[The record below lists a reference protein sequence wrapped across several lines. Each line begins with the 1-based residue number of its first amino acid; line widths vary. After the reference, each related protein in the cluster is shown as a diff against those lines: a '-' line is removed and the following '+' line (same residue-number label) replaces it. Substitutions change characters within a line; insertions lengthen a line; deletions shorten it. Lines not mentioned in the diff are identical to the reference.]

1 MFMFESLIHWL
12 QGYMFPCFYKK
23 AFGVSCPMCGFQRSV
38 IELLKGNF
46 LESIHQ
52 FPALIPLLITV
63 VVFLVLK
70 FLQRPSLKV
79 TIQAL
84 LLFDLTIMILTCVYK
99 NIY

>member
-1 MFMFESLIHWL
+1 
-12 QGYMFPCFYKK
+12 
-23 AFGVSCPMCGFQRSV
+23 MCGFQRSV

-46 LESIHQ
+46 MESIHQ

-70 FLQRPSLKV
+70 FLHRPSLKV

-84 LLFDLTIMILTCVYK
+84 LLFDLAIMILTCVYK

>member
-1 MFMFESLIHWL
+1 VFMFESLTHWL
-12 QGYMFPCFYKK
+12 HGHMLPCFYKK

-46 LESIHQ
+46 MESIHQ

-70 FLQRPSLKV
+70 FLHRPSLKV

-84 LLFDLTIMILTCVYK
+84 LLFDLAIMILTCVYK